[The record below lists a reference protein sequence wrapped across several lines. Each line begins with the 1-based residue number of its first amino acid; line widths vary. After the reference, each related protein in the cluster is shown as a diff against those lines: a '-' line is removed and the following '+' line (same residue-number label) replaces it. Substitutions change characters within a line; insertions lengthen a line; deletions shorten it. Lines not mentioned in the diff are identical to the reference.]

1 MFTNNM
7 FCAKSDNG
15 ADTCQ
20 GDSGGP
26 FMCENAD
33 GAWTVSGITSWGRGC
48 AIDGRTALEIVT
60 HKNFL
65 RVSWCVY
72 KCREI
77 PGLDHRRSKRQ
88 GQANEEASSSRW
100 CEPRRYAGRR
110 DSYVFLFRKRLKLF
124 RPFFLYYLISNTL
137 FNKR

>member
-26 FMCENAD
+26 FMCENSE

-48 AIDGRTALEIVT
+48 AIDGRTALEIIR
-60 HKNFL
+60 NRNNLL
-65 RVSWCVY
+65 RVPWRVH

-77 PGLDHRRSKRQ
+77 PGLDHRRPK
-88 GQANEEASSSRW
+88 
-100 CEPRRYAGRR
+100 
-110 DSYVFLFRKRLKLF
+110 
-124 RPFFLYYLISNTL
+124 
-137 FNKR
+137 

>member
-48 AIDGRTALEIVT
+48 AIDGT
-60 HKNFL
+60 FL
-65 RVSWCVY
+65 NMTIS
-72 KCREI
+72 
-77 PGLDHRRSKRQ
+77 D
-88 GQANEEASSSRW
+88 A
-100 CEPRRYAGRR
+100 
-110 DSYVFLFRKRLKLF
+110 KLH
-124 RPFFLYYLISNTL
+124 
-137 FNKR
+137 